1 MYLSDVFNHSLKI
14 LGEKDLVFEAW
25 QYHHQINQV
34 AEIAD
39 RNENLTI
46 ILNHFSG
53 PIGIGPYEAR
63 KMIFLKFGK
72 KI

>member
-1 MYLSDVFNHSLKI
+1 MYLSDVFNQSLKI

-34 AEIAD
+34 AEIVD
-39 RNENLTI
+39 RNEDLTI

-53 PIGIGPYEAR
+53 PIE
-63 KMIFLKFGK
+63 
-72 KI
+72 

>member
-1 MYLSDVFNHSLKI
+1 MYLSDVFNQSLKI

-39 RNENLTI
+39 RNEDLTI

-53 PIGIGPYEAR
+53 Q
-63 KMIFLKFGK
+63 
-72 KI
+72 